1 MSIYYSYIA
10 QEFNELYNYIINPY
24 IILNV
29 LIWLPRLATAQA
41 AISEKK

>member
-10 QEFNELYNYIINPY
+10 QELNELYNYIIYPY
-24 IILNV
+24 IILHV
-29 LIWLPRLATAQA
+29 LIWLSRLATAQA